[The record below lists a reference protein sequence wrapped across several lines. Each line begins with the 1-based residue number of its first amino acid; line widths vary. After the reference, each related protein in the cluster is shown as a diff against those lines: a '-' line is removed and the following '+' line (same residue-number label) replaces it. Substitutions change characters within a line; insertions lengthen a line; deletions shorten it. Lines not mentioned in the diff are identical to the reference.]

1 MEAHKDRPPASE
13 TDRTLILETVIS
25 GIADP
30 RRTARGNTVKEAKGI
45 LASAEPEALRES
57 LTRCYELLRCGEY
70 TTLKGLL
77 SEHLTEFPEHKP
89 EILAFA
95 RKLVST
101 DPTSDWFEIDSGHGM
116 NLLAEFSE
124 FVEDM
129 ELVLNGVRIDDMR
142 APYILVEAWESAWRI
157 AGRVKQE
164 TLLTPVWQ
172 RVDEVANILQDI
184 VDKIP
189 KAEPDWNS
197 NYSTSSE
204 SLEVFYATKLFQ
216 KGSIEEMKANILTKV
231 TEQDGTK
238 DAQDEF
244 DLWAVRNTL
253 TSRLTLLERLRNERQ
268 EPYQLEL
275 DV

>member
-1 MEAHKDRPPASE
+1 MPLGLFRERLMEAHKDRPPASE

-30 RRTARGNTVKEAKGI
+30 RRTAWRKTSEEAKGI

-116 NLLAEFSE
+116 NSSCLKLKDIE
-124 FVEDM
+124 
-129 ELVLNGVRIDDMR
+129 ELVF
-142 APYILVEAWESAWRI
+142 WEPEK
-157 AGRVKQE
+157 V
-164 TLLTPVWQ
+164 
-172 RVDEVANILQDI
+172 VA
-184 VDKIP
+184 
-189 KAEPDWNS
+189 
-197 NYSTSSE
+197 SSKW
-204 SLEVFYATKLFQ
+204 S
-216 KGSIEEMKANILTKV
+216 
-231 TEQDGTK
+231 
-238 DAQDEF
+238 
-244 DLWAVRNTL
+244 
-253 TSRLTLLERLRNERQ
+253 
-268 EPYQLEL
+268 
-275 DV
+275 